1 MIQQLTSTQSS
12 QPYIQHKRETTT
24 DFSALLTSTAES
36 ADITAVDETIYEE
49 LAQQYDVRNMTF
61 EQLTEVG
68 HMLYEAGA
76 ISAKDVMLLTFDY
89 GRASDY
95 AKLAAKGMAAPNF
108 TMYETNADELGRR
121 DWIAEFEARAAK
133 DRQYG
138 NFIANANKTKL
149 ISILQLIERD

>member
-1 MIQQLTSTQSS
+1 MG
-12 QPYIQHKRETTT
+12 HK
-24 DFSALLTSTAES
+24 
-36 ADITAVDETIYEE
+36 
-49 LAQQYDVRNMTF
+49 
-61 EQLTEVG
+61 
-68 HMLYEAGA
+68 LYEAGA
-76 ISAKDVMLLTFDY
+76 ISDKDVMLLTFDY

-95 AKLAAKGMAAPNF
+95 VKQAVKGMAALNF

-149 ISILQLIERD
+149 ISVLQLIERD